1 MNCAAL
7 PAFARNCP
15 QEGSAG
21 RRVSRHAA
29 RRVSRVVQQ
38 PPGGSDCI
46 VPCQV
51 RTLLPHGRDMYV
63 IPVYFHGLFM

>member
-21 RRVSRHAA
+21 RRVSR
-29 RRVSRVVQQ
+29 VVQQ
-38 PPGGSDCI
+38 PPRGSDCI
-46 VPCQV
+46 VPRQV
-51 RTLLPHGRDMYV
+51 QTLLPHGRDMYV